1 MDNDTWPILDCRKS
15 QKTFFVYCLLN
26 KSVQNM
32 LKVGHVKISA
42 SGNKLF
48 TQRIGSL
55 TGSLAMVPQCLVFV
69 RRFCF
74 HNLKKWYAMA
84 KETSAIF
91 FNPKVST
98 VRT

>member
-1 MDNDTWPILDCRKS
+1 
-15 QKTFFVYCLLN
+15 
-26 KSVQNM
+26 M

-55 TGSLAMVPQCLVFV
+55 TGSLAMVPQCLFFV
-69 RRFCF
+69 RRLCC
-74 HNLKKWYAMA
+74 HDLKKRYAMA